1 MAVLLGEIGQVE
13 LRRTNLEE
21 PIIATIKSS
30 DVNTA
35 RSRFSF
41 DFPLGLLITG
51 DQVEIKTTDNSL
63 LSFVHSDGWPSGQ
76 VYRDGVFYVNVNE
89 IGGIRLYQNFDDS
102 ISGEATGRITLVN
115 PNRDIPIS
123 VNVRNNNQR
132 ILGQVSSYEVNTQ
145 RDSIDVTALSD
156 EFKREY
162 SGLISGGGTI
172 TCFFDYERRA
182 NDPLNRGDREG
193 VVEMP
198 VYLNQLLLRT
208 KIGSEF
214 WAKITLVGR
223 GLKPGG
229 RREDFDDEVWYEFY
243 ARITN
248 IGMDFTPGEPIQST
262 IEFVTTGE
270 IALKSRFTSNYL
282 LTEQQ
287 ESGEDV
293 LIRQEANQ
301 SGFVELEQEE

>member
-13 LRRTNLEE
+13 LRRTSIDE
-21 PIIATIKSS
+21 PITGTVKSS
-30 DVNTA
+30 DVNPA
-35 RSRFSF
+35 RGRFSF
-41 DFPLGLLITG
+41 DFTLGLLITG

-63 LSFVHSDGWPSGQ
+63 LSFIAADGWPSNQ
-76 VYRDGVFYVNVNE
+76 VYKDGVFYVNVNE
-89 IGGIRLYQNFDDS
+89 IGGIRLYQNFDNA
-102 ISGEATGRITLVN
+102 ISGESTGRVTLVA
-115 PNRDIPIS
+115 PGQDVPIS
-123 VNVRNNNQR
+123 VEIRNNNQR
-132 ILGQVSSYEVNTQ
+132 ILGQISSYEVNTQ
-145 RDSIDVTALSD
+145 RDAIDVTALSD

-162 SGLISGGGTI
+162 SGLISGGGQI

-198 VYLNQLLLRT
+198 IYLNQLLLRT

-229 RREDFDDEVWYEFY
+229 RREDFDDEIWYEFY

-248 IGMDFTPGEPIQST
+248 VGMDFTPGEPIQST

-293 LIRQEANQ
+293 IIRQESNQ
-301 SGFVELEQEE
+301 DGFVELEQEE